1 MKYLQKLDGFQ
12 RSPAGLEWQIWK
24 KLHIILAVGTALP
37 LLASAGAYVLD
48 GLDELGLAT
57 QNARAVEQFFYVML
71 GVVMLHWTLVLTLA
85 IGCVIVMLMKGP
97 AYVAD
102 AYAMD
107 EPSPASESGP
117 HQHVR

>member
-1 MKYLQKLDGFQ
+1 V
-12 RSPAGLEWQIWK
+12 GLVI
-24 KLHIILAVGTALP
+24 
-37 LLASAGAYVLD
+37 
-48 GLDELGLAT
+48 
-57 QNARAVEQFFYVML
+57 
-71 GVVMLHWTLVLTLA
+71 LHWALVLTLA